1 MITGMTG
8 FGAGEFALGKVKGM
22 VEIKSV
28 NHRYLDVAFYL
39 PAGFSSMEERIQ
51 KAFSKNVRRGRVTVS
66 IKITEKPLM
75 NIMLNRDA
83 VKRYMDFS
91 KSLSK
96 DFAIKNDMTVAD
108 LMRLPGVV
116 EAKEVFV
123 EAQQLWPVVEKAL
136 GKAIASLVA
145 MRIREGKALFA
156 DISDQLKCMLDQI
169 GIIKIRSNA
178 ILKEK
183 KSTLTNEEFA
193 SFQKSND
200 VNEELARLAHYI
212 NEAKALLK
220 TSEGA
225 GKKMDFIAQEMQRE
239 TNTIGSKVQD
249 KQVAAAVIA
258 LKSMVEKIREQAN
271 NVE

>member
-8 FGAGEFALGKVKGM
+8 FGAGEFSLGKVKGL

-39 PAGFSSMEERIQ
+39 PSGFSSMEERIQ
-51 KAFSKNVRRGRVTVS
+51 KAFSKDIRRGRVTVS
-66 IKITEKPLM
+66 IKITEKPSM
-75 NIMLNRDA
+75 NITLNRD
-83 VKRYMDFS
+83 VIKRYMDFS
-91 KSLSK
+91 KSLGK
-96 DFAIKNDMTVAD
+96 DFGVKNDMSVAD

-116 EAKEVFV
+116 DAKEVFV
-123 EAQQLWPVVEKAL
+123 EAQQVWPTVEKAL
-136 GKAIASLVA
+136 SRAIMSLIA
-145 MRIREGKALFA
+145 MRKREGKALFL
-156 DISDQLKCMLDQI
+156 DISGQLKRMADQI
-169 GIIKIRSNA
+169 GVIKARSTM

-183 KSTLTNEEFA
+183 KTILTNEEFA

-212 NEAKALLK
+212 NEARVLLK
-220 TSEGA
+220 VSDGA

-249 KQVAAAVIA
+249 KQVAAAVIS

>member
-8 FGAGEFALGKVKGM
+8 FGAGEFSLGKVKGL

-39 PAGFSSMEERIQ
+39 PSGFSSMEERIQ
-51 KAFSKNVRRGRVTVS
+51 KAFSKDIRRGRVTVS
-66 IKITEKPLM
+66 IKITEKPSM
-75 NIMLNRDA
+75 NIILNRDII
-83 VKRYMDFS
+83 KRYMDFS
-91 KSLSK
+91 KALGREFSV
-96 DFAIKNDMTVAD
+96 KNDMSVAD

-123 EAQQLWPVVEKAL
+123 EAQQVWPTVEKAL
-136 GKAIASLVA
+136 GKAIVSLVA
-145 MRIREGKALFA
+145 MRKREGKSLFL
-156 DISDQLKCMLDQI
+156 DISGQLKRMSDQI
-169 GIIKIRSNA
+169 GVIKARSTA

-183 KSTLTNEEFA
+183 KLVLTNEEFA

-200 VNEELARLAHYI
+200 VNEEMARLAHYI
-212 NEAKALLK
+212 NEARALLK
-220 TSEGA
+220 VSDGA

-249 KQVAAAVIA
+249 KQVAAAVIE

>member
-8 FGAGEFALGKVKGM
+8 FGAAEFVFDKVKGN

-39 PAGFSSMEERIQ
+39 PSGFSSLEERIQ
-51 KAFSKNVRRGRVTVS
+51 KSLARGIRRGRVTVS
-66 IKITEKPLM
+66 IKITEKPQM
-75 NIMLNRDA
+75 NITLNRGA

-91 KSLSK
+91 KSLGK
-96 DFAIKNDMTVAD
+96 DFAIKNDMSVAD

-123 EAQQLWPVVEKAL
+123 EAQQLWPAVDKAL
-136 GKAIASLVA
+136 LKAIASLVA
-145 MRIREGKALFA
+145 MRRREGKALFT
-156 DISDQLKCMLDQI
+156 DISGQLKRMLNQI
-169 GIIKIRSNA
+169 TLIKSRSNA

-183 KSTLTNEEFA
+183 KAVLTNEEFA

-212 NEAKALLK
+212 EEARVLLK
-220 TSEGA
+220 TSDGA

-249 KQVAAAVIA
+249 KTVSSSVIA
-258 LKSMVEKIREQAN
+258 LKSKVEKIREQAN